1 MRKVFLSIML
11 LAPMNENDP
20 TYYTSDDFDLNNKKY
35 DFPLSYI
42 VDNNVNENDD
52 VVIVTAVEQGKD
64 GKVNNAI
71 ENYKKY
77 RTEIENIL
85 KERNINISFEEIP
98 LTTDFDSLTFNR
110 FFKEISSLIND
121 NDQLYVD
128 VTFGMKPYSISM
140 FVAVAYAE
148 KAARNVDVDTIIYA
162 QKYSGF
168 SKNKTAEE
176 KAKNPSKSR
185 IYDITGLFYL
195 NAIAGNARPGQ
206 KHGLDKAL
214 GLIIDNN

>member
-52 VVIVTAVEQGKD
+52 VVIITAVEQGKD

-162 QKYSGF
+162 QKYTGKKNEENI
-168 SKNKTAEE
+168 SK
-176 KAKNPSKSR
+176 
-185 IYDITGLFYL
+185 IYDITGLFSL
-195 NAIAGNARPGQ
+195 NTLASNAQAGQ
-206 KHGLDKAL
+206 KEDLDSL
-214 GLIIDNN
+214 LDFIID

>member
-11 LAPMNENDP
+11 LGTLNENDP
-20 TYYTSDDFDLNNKKY
+20 TYYTSDDFDLNNKRY
-35 DFPLSYI
+35 DFPLSYL
-42 VDNNVNENDD
+42 VDSNVKENDD
-52 VVIVTAVEQGKD
+52 VVIITAVEQGKD
-64 GKVNNAI
+64 GKINNAMV
-71 ENYKKY
+71 NYEKY
-77 RTEIENIL
+77 KLEIEDIV
-85 KERNINISFEEIP
+85 KDRNIKLDFQEIP
-98 LTTDFDSLTFNR
+98 LTTEFDSLTFNR
-110 FFKEISSLIND
+110 FFKKIGTLIQD
-121 NDQLYVD
+121 DDQLYVD
-128 VTFGMKPYSISM
+128 FTFGMKPYSISM

-168 SKNKTAEE
+168 SRAKTAEE
-176 KAKNPSKSR
+176 KAKDPSKSR